1 VARRIVALTSVVV
14 PRAERDE
21 WRREWEAELEHRWA
35 TTRRRQTDW
44 RSGMDLIRRAS
55 GAFPDAAWLRRQ
67 FTADADIVHDLRHTF
82 RLALKSPGPTA
93 IALLVFAVG
102 IGATTA
108 IASLA
113 DTLLVRPLPLPDA
126 DRVVTIWER
135 DTATGVGHADVAP
148 GNAIDWVERS
158 RSFQAIG
165 AFQPWSLDYTGG
177 DEPEVLLAGKVSAG
191 FFDALGVRMLHGRA
205 FLPQEYR
212 RGAGRVVILSHGV
225 WERRFGADASLVGRA
240 VQLDGETYTV
250 VGVMPPGVELRL
262 MSGAERSMWLP
273 KYFEDYEPKIRTTGY
288 WNVIARLRPGVT
300 LEQARAEMDGLS
312 RQLASEQPRSNK
324 NTVAEVIPL
333 RDHLAGS
340 LHALVPLLVAA
351 AVLLL
356 IVACANVANILIARG
371 ALRGRELAVR
381 QALGAGRG
389 RVIRQLLAETLLLA
403 AIGGGLG
410 LVVARWALDL
420 IARLRPADVARVES
434 IPLDVR
440 SAVIALG
447 LTIVAAVVAGLAPA
461 MQLSRPA
468 AATALREGQ
477 SGGPRR
483 GVRGALVV
491 IEVALALL
499 LVVGAGLLLR
509 SFALIQKVDPGFQ
522 RDHVRALQVFAYDR
536 RNEKPEGR
544 ALFVQRVLENIRT
557 LPGISAAGA
566 VSAMPFIEANMNIQS
581 IMQIVGRPPAS
592 PGEDSRIFLNV
603 ASGDYFQAMGIS
615 LLRGRLFNE
624 RDIAGSPP
632 VVLISRS
639 AASQHWPG
647 SEALGSKLKFR
658 YQGTPFEAE
667 VVGIVGDARHD
678 ALDQPARAELYLP
691 HAQAPTGAV
700 TFVVRSREGSPV
712 TMMDLKKQIWAL
724 DPLEPLYRTATLE
737 ELVDR
742 TLVGR
747 RFSLVL
753 LVGFAGAALLLA
765 SAGLYGVLSSSTSH
779 RTREFGVRIAL
790 GAGRREIVGLVI
802 REGLLL
808 AAIGLVIGLGGAIWL
823 TKFLRSL
830 LFGVTPTDPITF
842 SAVAAGILV
851 IALVSCYLPARRA
864 VKVDPLI
871 ALRAE

>member
-1 VARRIVALTSVVV
+1 
-14 PRAERDE
+14 
-21 WRREWEAELEHRWA
+21 
-35 TTRRRQTDW
+35 
-44 RSGMDLIRRAS
+44 MDLIRRAS

-67 FTADADIVHDLRHTF
+67 FTADADIVHDLRHTL
-82 RLALKSPGPTA
+82 RLALKAPGPTA

-126 DRVVTIWER
+126 DRIVTIWER
-135 DTATGVGHADVAP
+135 NSATGVGRQDVAP
-148 GNAIDWVERS
+148 GNAIDWVARA
-158 RSFQAIG
+158 RSFQAI
-165 AFQPWSLDYTGG
+165 AAIEPWSVDYTGG
-177 DEPEVLLAGKVSAG
+177 DEPEVLLAGKVSEQ
-191 FFDALGVRMLHGRA
+191 FFDALGMRMLHGRA
-205 FLPQEYR
+205 FLRQEYQ
-212 RGAGRVVILSHGV
+212 RGGPRVVVLGHGV
-225 WERRFGADASLVGRA
+225 WEARFGADASLVGRA
-240 VQLDGETYTV
+240 LQLSGEPYTV
-250 VGVMPPGVELRL
+250 VGVMPPGVELRV
-262 MSGAERSMWLP
+262 MGGVERALWLP
-273 KYFEDYEPKIRTTGY
+273 KYFEDYEPKIRTSGY
-288 WNVIARLRPGVT
+288 WNVFARLGPGVT

-312 RQLASEQPRSNK
+312 RQLASEQPRTNK
-324 NTVAEVIPL
+324 NVVAEVVPL

-340 LHALVPLLVAA
+340 LHGLVPLLAGA

-389 RVIRQLLAETLLLA
+389 RVVRQLLAETLLLA

-410 LVVARWALDL
+410 LLVARWALDL
-420 IARLRPADVARVES
+420 IARLRPADVARVDA

-440 SAVIALG
+440 SAVLAFG
-447 LTIVAAVVAGLAPA
+447 LTIVAAVIAGLAPA
-461 MQLSRPA
+461 LQLSRPA
-468 AATALREGQ
+468 AATTLREGQ

-483 GVRGALVV
+483 GLRGALVV

-522 RDHVRALQVFAYDR
+522 RDRVQALQVFAYDR
-536 RNEKPEGR
+536 GNEKPEGR
-544 ALFVQRVLENIRT
+544 AIFVQRVIENIRS

-566 VSAMPFIEANMNIQS
+566 VCAMPFIEANMNIQG
-581 IMQIVGRPPAS
+581 IVQIVGRPPAP
-592 PGEDSRIFLNV
+592 PGEDSRLFLNV
-603 ASGDYFQAMGIS
+603 AAGDYFQAMGIS
-615 LLRGRLFNE
+615 LMRGRLFNE
-624 RDIAGSPP
+624 RDIAGSPQ
-632 VVLISRS
+632 VVLISRT
-639 AASQHWPG
+639 AARQHWPG
-647 SEALGSKLKFR
+647 ADPIGSKLKFR
-658 YQGTPFEAE
+658 YFGTPFEAE

-678 ALDQPARAELYLP
+678 ALDQPARAELYVP
-691 HAQAPTGAV
+691 HAQARTGSM

-802 REGLLL
+802 REGLVL
-808 AAIGLVIGLGGAIWL
+808 AAIGLVIGLGGAVWL

-830 LFGVTPTDPITF
+830 LFGVTPTDPITY
-842 SAVAAGILV
+842 SAVAAGILL

>member
-1 VARRIVALTSVVV
+1 
-14 PRAERDE
+14 
-21 WRREWEAELEHRWA
+21 
-35 TTRRRQTDW
+35 
-44 RSGMDLIRRAS
+44 MDLIRRAS

-67 FTADADIVHDLRHTF
+67 FTADADLVHDLRHTV
-82 RLALKSPGPTA
+82 RLALKTPGPTA

-113 DTLLVRPLPLPDA
+113 DTLLVRPLPLSDA
-126 DRVVTIWER
+126 DRIVTIWER
-135 DTATGVGHADVAP
+135 NTATGIGHADVAP
-148 GNAIDWVERS
+148 GNAIDWVGRS
-158 RSFQAIG
+158 RSFQAI
-165 AFQPWSLDYTGG
+165 AAVEPWSVDYTGG
-177 DEPEVLLAGKVSAG
+177 DEPEVLRAGRVSER
-191 FFDALGVRMLHGRA
+191 FFDVLGVRMFHGRA
-205 FLPQEYR
+205 FLPQEYV
-212 RGAGRVVILSHGV
+212 RGNDRVVILGHGV
-225 WERRFGADASLVGRA
+225 WETRFGGDPALVGRA
-240 VQLDGETYTV
+240 IQLGDEPYTV
-250 VGVMPPGVELRL
+250 VGILPPDIELRL
-262 MSGAERSMWLP
+262 LGGPERVLWLP
-273 KYFEDYEPKIRTTGY
+273 KYFEEYEPKIRTSGY
-288 WNVIARLRPGVT
+288 WNVIARLSPGVT

-312 RQLASEQPRSNK
+312 RQLATELPRSNT
-324 NTVAEVIPL
+324 NTVAEVITL

-340 LHALVPLLVAA
+340 LHALVPLLAGA
-351 AVLLL
+351 AVFLL

-389 RVIRQLLAETLLLA
+389 RVVRQLLTETLLLA

-410 LVVARWALDL
+410 LFVARWALDL
-420 IARLRPADVARVES
+420 IARLRPVDVARVDS

-440 SAVIALG
+440 SALMAFG
-447 LTIVAAVVAGLAPA
+447 LTIAASVVAGLAPA
-461 MQLSRPA
+461 LQLSRPA

-491 IEVALALL
+491 VEVALALL

-544 ALFVQRVLENIRT
+544 ALFVQRVLENMRS
-557 LPGISAAGA
+557 LPGISAAGV
-566 VSAMPFIEANMNIQS
+566 VSAMPFIEANMNIQA
-581 IMQIVGRPPAS
+581 IVEIVGRPPAP
-592 PGEDSRIFLNV
+592 PGDDSRIFLNV
-603 ASGDYFQAMGIS
+603 AAGDYFQAMGIS
-615 LLRGRLFNE
+615 LLRGRLLNE
-624 RDIAGSPP
+624 RDIAGSPA
-632 VVLISRS
+632 VVLISRT
-639 AASQHWPG
+639 AARTHWPG
-647 SEALGSKLKFR
+647 ADPIGSRLKFR
-658 YQGTPFEAE
+658 YHGRPFEAE

-712 TMMDLKKQIWAL
+712 TMMDLKKQIWAQ
-724 DPLEPLYRTATLE
+724 DPLEPLYRTATLD

-753 LVGFAGAALLLA
+753 LAGFAAAALLLA

-808 AAIGLVIGLGGAIWL
+808 AAIGLVIGLGGAVWL

-830 LFGVTPTDPITF
+830 LFGVTPTDPVTF

>member
-1 VARRIVALTSVVV
+1 
-14 PRAERDE
+14 
-21 WRREWEAELEHRWA
+21 
-35 TTRRRQTDW
+35 
-44 RSGMDLIRRAS
+44 MDLIRRAS

-82 RLALKSPGPTA
+82 RLALKSPGPT
-93 IALLVFAVG
+93 IVALLVFAVG

-126 DRVVTIWER
+126 DRIVTIWER

-148 GNAIDWVERS
+148 GNAIDWVQRS
-158 RSFQAIG
+158 RSFEAI
-165 AFQPWSLDYTGG
+165 AALEPWSVDYTGG
-177 DEPEVLLAGKVSAG
+177 DEPEALLAGRVSER
-191 FFDALGVRMLHGRA
+191 FFDVLGVRMLHGRA
-205 FLPQEYR
+205 FLPQEYL
-212 RGAGRVVILSHGV
+212 RGNDHVVILGHGV
-225 WERRFGADASLVGRA
+225 WERLFGGDASLVGRA
-240 VQLDGETYTV
+240 VQLGDEPYTV
-250 VGVMPPGVELRL
+250 VGVMPPGIELRL
-262 MSGAERSMWLP
+262 MGERALWLP
-273 KYFEDYEPKIRTTGY
+273 KYFEEYEPKIRSSGY
-288 WNVIARLRPGVT
+288 WNVIARLNPAVT

-312 RQLASEQPRSNK
+312 RQLASEQPRTNK
-324 NTVAEVIPL
+324 NTVAEVTPL

-340 LHALVPLLVAA
+340 LHALVPLLAGA

-389 RVIRQLLAETLLLA
+389 RVVRQLLAETLLLA
-403 AIGGGLG
+403 GIGGGIG
-410 LVVARWALDL
+410 LLVARWSLDL
-420 IARLRPADVARVES
+420 IARLRPIDVARVDS

-440 SAVIALG
+440 SAAIAFG

-461 MQLSRPA
+461 LQLSRPA

-522 RDHVRALQVFAYDR
+522 RDHVRALQVFAFDR

-566 VSAMPFIEANMNIQS
+566 VCAMPFIEANMNIQG
-581 IMQIVGRPPAS
+581 IVQIVGRPPAP
-592 PGEDSRIFLNV
+592 PGDESRLFLNV
-603 ASGDYFQAMGIS
+603 AAGDYFQAMGIS
-615 LLRGRLFNE
+615 LMRGRLFNE
-624 RDIAGSPP
+624 RDIKGSPQ
-632 VVLISRS
+632 VVLISRT
-639 AASQHWPG
+639 AARQQWPG
-647 SEALGSKLKFR
+647 SDPLGSKLKFR
-658 YQGTPFEAE
+658 YHGTPFEAE

-678 ALDQPARAELYLP
+678 ALDQPARAELYVP
-691 HAQAPTGAV
+691 HAQAPTGAM
-700 TFVVRSREGSPV
+700 TFVVRSRQGSPV

-823 TKFLRSL
+823 TTFLRSL